1 MSGEKKEM
9 TIEIYPDMD
18 KLLEKIVDDYN
29 LPDKSKAIRILLDY
43 VDEKDSDWDDIFGT
57 TRCNRC
63 QLNNLF

>member
-1 MSGEKKEM
+1 MSKEKKEV
-9 TIEIYPDMD
+9 TFEIYPDMD

-43 VDEKDSDWDDIFGT
+43 VDEKDTEWDDMFAT

-63 QLNNLF
+63 